1 MSKKE
6 SFDTVLYI
14 FIDESGNF
22 DFTKKG
28 TKYFILT
35 GFATFNP
42 VINRE
47 KLLELKYDLCARG
60 YDQKYF
66 HATEDRQIV
75 RNSVYDFIFGIRK
88 TYEIHSVI
96 ARKNK
101 TKPELY
107 GDYKNGKLIK
117 KNKGF
122 GLYKVLCENLLKH
135 IFKGKY
141 NRVEKVVIIM
151 SSLFEG
157 EKKKIL
163 LKTLKVFLKNKFNKI
178 PFNIFDNSSESD
190 LNCQLADYCC

>member
-60 YDQKYF
+60 YD
-66 HATEDRQIV
+66 
-75 RNSVYDFIFGIRK
+75 
-88 TYEIHSVI
+88 
-96 ARKNK
+96 
-101 TKPELY
+101 
-107 GDYKNGKLIK
+107 
-117 KNKGF
+117 
-122 GLYKVLCENLLKH
+122 
-135 IFKGKY
+135 
-141 NRVEKVVIIM
+141 
-151 SSLFEG
+151 
-157 EKKKIL
+157 
-163 LKTLKVFLKNKFNKI
+163 
-178 PFNIFDNSSESD
+178 
-190 LNCQLADYCC
+190 